1 MKLLVPTDF
10 SENSFHAAAYAVTL
24 AKVKPGS
31 RIHLIHVLTPIMNDP
46 VIIRDIEEEAINAL
60 EKIKTDLKSRC
71 PMCSISHS
79 VKIGDTVA
87 EIDKAA
93 KDLNA
98 GIIVMGIQ
106 GLGKTRRLL
115 FGSNTVSLINK
126 ATCPVLVIPENSSL
140 NAPQKIVFATDY
152 YDSDVDALQQLVPIA
167 TAFDSEIVMV
177 HVFDESDDEQ
187 SELIMIN
194 FMSAEVF
201 KIIPYSRI
209 TYRVYYSENTA
220 QGIKEFC
227 EFTGANLLVLSARK
241 HSVFQKLFGK
251 SVTKDLSYNG
261 EIPMLIF
268 HVHKTD
274 ASDSI

>member
-10 SENSFHAAAYAVTL
+10 SDNSFHAAVYAVTL
-24 AKVKPGS
+24 ATVKPGS
-31 RIHLIHVLTPIMNDP
+31 RIHLIHVLTPIVNDP
-46 VIIRDIEEEAINAL
+46 VVIRDIEEEAIKSL
-60 EKIKTDLKSRC
+60 EKINHELKSKC
-71 PMCSISHS
+71 NTCIISHA
-79 VKIGDTVA
+79 VKIGETVS
-87 EIDKAA
+87 EINKAA
-93 KDLNA
+93 KELNA

-106 GLGKTRRLL
+106 GLGKGRRLL
-115 FGSNTVSLINK
+115 FGSNTVSLIES
-126 ATCPVLVIPENSSL
+126 ATCPVLVIPENSAL
-140 NAPQKIVFATDY
+140 IAPKKIVFATDY

-187 SELIMIN
+187 SERHMIN
-194 FMSAEVF
+194 FMSAEIF
-201 KIIPYSRI
+201 KIISYSKI
-209 TYRVYYSENTA
+209 TYQVYYSEDTA
-220 QGIKEFC
+220 QGIKKFC

-274 ASDSI
+274 ASDAI